1 VNTRT
6 IIVVAA
12 IGSATTIGS
21 VLGIACSRGTS
32 GSGGDLTQLEQ
43 DTGVRWIAV
52 SNNTF
57 GTTSYLYPTSTPPV
71 ALTSGM
77 QPEAAA
83 MAFLVQYGA
92 VFQMV
97 DPAHELAPEASGA
110 SSGLQFASFTQTE
123 GTASVYGTRLTV
135 VFDAGGPHRLR
146 IRPLRAGAAW
156 PLYQPS
162 ACTIGGRSQGAIGY
176 GEAVP
181 GKRARQS
188 RGDDDAGAHL
198 LCSRSLAGD
207 TAEHRRP
214 TVTPT
219 SGARTPCTLDEVKH
233 VGPVALHIARER
245 VAEECA
251 HARRVGALRVDEDH
265 PTSVGPA

>member
-1 VNTRT
+1 MNTRT

-110 SSGLQFASFTQTE
+110 SSGLQFASFTLDQRSLGE
-123 GTASVYGTRLTV
+123 LRLLEERQL
-135 VFDAGGPHRLR
+135 GE
-146 IRPLRAGAAW
+146 RAHIPRRHA
-156 PLYQPS
+156 
-162 ACTIGGRSQGAIGY
+162 
-176 GEAVP
+176 
-181 GKRARQS
+181 RARCAVR
-188 RGDDDAGAHL
+188 RGQ
-198 LCSRSLAGD
+198 
-207 TAEHRRP
+207 
-214 TVTPT
+214 
-219 SGARTPCTLDEVKH
+219 
-233 VGPVALHIARER
+233 R
-245 VAEECA
+245 V
-251 HARRVGALRVDEDH
+251 
-265 PTSVGPA
+265 